1 MTEENDK
8 IELKPTE
15 GYAWYEFIMATI
27 KLDTDNHRVLGW
39 HWFWGLY
46 HLRNVLP
53 NFPKF
58 DFETIQDK
66 ISDEHWLKK
75 EHSVP
80 HYSDDFKLLVD
91 TINQA
96 CSDPKIVT
104 SIVFMNRDFTSPI
117 NFESFIFPVKIQIP
131 NSVFSDIVNFS
142 NAVFLENVDFSN
154 TKFLKHSDF
163 SNAVFLKNVDFSNT
177 KFLKHADFIKADFA
191 KNANYYKASFAEKV
205 NFNQAVFS
213 NGAHFHEATFS
224 DISDFSNAVFLEHT
238 NFSNTKF
245 LKHANFSNTNF
256 TENAN
261 YYKASFAEKVNFN
274 QAVFSNGAHFHEAT
288 FSGDVA
294 FNNANFHKGNL
305 LTSFNKAIFLQPA
318 HFNSAEFH
326 NQVNFL
332 DAKFHR
338 NAIFDNAIFSQSSNF
353 KKTTFFQRSMFKKTT
368 FMQNATFMH
377 TTFSNVVNFTST
389 SFSNSVNFTNS
400 EFLNSAIF
408 ENASFGDKTFFD
420 LTKIKKTM
428 DFTNAHFKVY
438 VPSFYN
444 AEIYPDIF
452 WDKAKWPSSAQFKS
466 TKDFKKIQYNKNAYE
481 NLANHMEA
489 MDKYHDQHFFFRL
502 EMRCRKRLGG
512 FFSFLMHGLYE
523 WFANYGYGVGRAF
536 SWWVGHMCFWATILY
551 FFNFKDISSTYER
564 LACSVLTSVSNAH
577 SFFLSKNERLQ
588 SCYKIEDATPTFNL
602 IWAFETIFGALFL
615 FLILLTLRIRFKLK

>member
-8 IELKPTE
+8 IELNPAE
-15 GYAWYEFIMATI
+15 DYAWYEFIMATI
-27 KLDTDNHRVLGW
+27 KLDTNNHRVLGW

-66 ISDEHWLKK
+66 IPDEHWLKK

-80 HYSDDFKLLVD
+80 YYSDDFKILVD
-91 TINQA
+91 KIKQA
-96 CSDPKIVT
+96 CSVPEIVTKIVF
-104 SIVFMNRDFTSPI
+104 IKRDFTSPI
-117 NFESFIFPVKIQIP
+117 NFENFIFPVEIHIT
-131 NSVFSDIVNFS
+131 NSVFSDITDFS
-142 NAVFLENVDFSN
+142 NAIFLENVDFSN
-154 TKFLKHSDF
+154 TKFLKHA
-163 SNAVFLKNVDFSNT
+163 N
-177 KFLKHADFIKADFA
+177 FIKANFA
-191 KNANYYKASFAEKV
+191 ENANYYKASFTEKA

-213 NGAHFHEATFS
+213 NGAHFHETTFS
-224 DISDFSNAVFLEHT
+224 DDAVFT
-238 NFSNTKF
+238 
-245 LKHANFSNTNF
+245 
-256 TENAN
+256 
-261 YYKASFAEKVNFN
+261 
-274 QAVFSNGAHFHEAT
+274 
-288 FSGDVA
+288 
-294 FNNANFHKGNL
+294 NANFHKGKL
-305 LTSFNKAIFLQPA
+305 LISFNKAIFLQPA
-318 HFNSAEFH
+318 RFNSTEFH
-326 NQVNFL
+326 NRVNFL
-332 DAKFHR
+332 DAKFYK
-338 NAIFDNAIFSQSSNF
+338 NAIFDNATFSQSSNF
-353 KKTTFFQRSMFKKTT
+353 KQATFFQRSMFKKTT
-368 FMQNATFMH
+368 FMQSATFMN
-377 TTFSNVVNFTST
+377 TIFSNVVNFTST
-389 SFSNSVNFTNS
+389 AFSNSVNFTNS
-400 EFLNSAIF
+400 KFLNSAIF

-481 NLANHMEA
+481 NLANHMDA

-536 SWWVGHMCFWATILY
+536 GWWVGHMCFWATILY

-588 SCYKIEDATPTFNL
+588 SCYKIEEATPTFNL

-615 FLILLTLRIRFKLK
+615 FLLLLTLRIRFKLK